1 MIGTEQL
8 VPSMYH
14 PQLNGLCE
22 RQNRTIKDSL
32 VKALVGIPFNWPNLI
47 EEDLFPHR
55 VSKHTSAK
63 FSPFFPMYNLEPTL
77 PKDVNKSLV
86 ATEGNESEHT
96 IDKETF
102 DALLTTV
109 ISMRG
114 NIYETAGEKIKVR
127 QKLFLKN

>member
-1 MIGTEQL
+1 M
-8 VPSMYH
+8 
-14 PQLNGLCE
+14 
-22 RQNRTIKDSL
+22 
-32 VKALVGIPFNWPNLI
+32 
-47 EEDLFPHR
+47 
-55 VSKHTSAK
+55 
-63 FSPFFPMYNLEPTL
+63 

-86 ATEGNESEHT
+86 AIEGNESEHT

-102 DALLTTV
+102 DALLTFV